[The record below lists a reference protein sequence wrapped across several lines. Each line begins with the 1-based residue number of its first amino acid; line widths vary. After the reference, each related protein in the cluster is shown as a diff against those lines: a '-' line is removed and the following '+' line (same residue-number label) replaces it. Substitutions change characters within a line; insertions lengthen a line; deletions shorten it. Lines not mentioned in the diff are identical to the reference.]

1 MTLGEGFAA
10 TMQAARRGEEQ
21 AITALYSDANPSL
34 LRYLRAREPHDAE
47 DLASEIWI
55 SLARKIPDFE
65 GDERHWWGLVFLVA
79 RRCLNDHWKRRRRR
93 KTEPVDSEILAGRP
107 GSTDVEAT
115 GVQSIADRDALALVT
130 ATLSPEQAD
139 VILLRV
145 VAGLD
150 VDEVATAIGK
160 RPGAVRVI
168 QHRALRKL
176 ADQLVSTSPGGLSA
190 RSAPPSP
197 EPSPASSPSTPI
209 IETGLS

>member
-1 MTLGEGFAA
+1 MTLGEQFEP
-10 TMQAARRGEEQ
+10 TLQAARRGEEQ
-21 AITALYSDANPSL
+21 AIAALYSDANPSL
-34 LRYLRAREPHDAE
+34 LRYLRAREPHDAD

-55 SLARKIPDFE
+55 SLARQIPDFD

-93 KTEPVDSEILAGRP
+93 RTEPADAETFAGQA
-107 GSTDVEAT
+107 GQIDVEAT
-115 GVQSIADRDALALVT
+115 GIQSIADREALALVT
-130 ATLSPEQAD
+130 ATLSPDQAD

-160 RPGAVRVI
+160 RPGTVRVI

-176 ADQLVSTSPGGLSA
+176 AEQLVATRSGALGTRSARPSTEASPGPGPAAPVIEPGLS
-190 RSAPPSP
+190 
-197 EPSPASSPSTPI
+197 
-209 IETGLS
+209 

>member
-55 SLARKIPDFE
+55 SLARQIPDFE

-93 KTEPVDSEILAGRP
+93 KTEPVDAETLAGRP
-107 GSTDVEAT
+107 GSTDVEAI
-115 GVQSIADRDALALVT
+115 GIQSIADRDALALVT
-130 ATLSPEQAD
+130 ATLSPEQAA
-139 VILLRV
+139 VILL
-145 VAGLD
+145 
-150 VDEVATAIGK
+150 
-160 RPGAVRVI
+160 
-168 QHRALRKL
+168 
-176 ADQLVSTSPGGLSA
+176 
-190 RSAPPSP
+190 
-197 EPSPASSPSTPI
+197 PA
-209 IETGLS
+209 